1 MQCWLCGEYV
11 PALLFFY
18 LVLLQTA
25 LIHYHHFTPF
35 EREMNLRAVLW
46 GARPTPRYWGV
57 LVLDV
62 CVGLLLA
69 LWVLS
74 ALPLLSPGDDPQ
86 PRAFNFLAAW
96 IIASLGAAMF
106 HSYLNGTIIRFPN
119 YGIIARRMIVVALLG
134 IIVFALTLLTLC
146 SALASDYPHALALWL
161 ALAPMLAP
169 LGLVLALGVFV
180 LRALAFV
187 LRVIPL
193 VGDFLH
199 AATSTFLL
207 MWTLE
212 FLGRAMWSL
221 AVEGGHI
228 AARGFAAIE
237 PLVVTLAAV
246 ALGALVAAWRL
257 PGAVKH
263 ADAVEPPLLTDDRR
277 PVTNDRVQSRVNVTA
292 TDATLESPRLRVEI
306 TRAPFGVVVKNAQ
319 GETLWQLAEQGLTR
333 EWLIQKIISIPLL
346 YTGNTMKMRC
356 PSVSRSVGQVV
367 SIEARDDALVVK
379 FNDAD
384 LRLTLYADD
393 ILRIEFRHSSS
404 VFRPS
409 SFVLRLLSSV
419 LRHSSISFVIPND
432 AHILGL
438 GQRFNKV
445 DQRGEEAYFFV
456 EEGGVGYEWMKQRA
470 PLLYPLFKR
479 WFGAR
484 GSFPNGEQCTGF
496 PVPFALI
503 ARERGASVGVFWNTY
518 KPSWFK
524 DERRKTKDE
533 TCSSSVLRPSSSVS
547 RITVPDDQLDLFL
560 FTGPTPLDVIRQYTA
575 LTGRSAMPPAWTF
588 LPWKTHTGAVVQD
601 DVLTDIRKFREL
613 QIPLAQ
619 VGIEHWQE
627 IRGSYEF
634 ARQWWHDIDGLIKIA
649 RENGYRVH
657 IWHFPYMNAGSARHR
672 EGVRNG
678 YFIRNRLGL
687 PYHQRIFHGIA
698 TVIDYTNP
706 RASAWHEDIVARTFH
721 ARGIHG
727 VMTDYAE
734 SIPPDAVFYNGAS
747 GLAMRNAYPVMYV
760 RAMQRA
766 AQSVLGDDHLLY
778 PRAGYAGTQRFVA
791 AQWPGDQDTDW
802 DDGDGLPAA
811 VRALINASICGFP
824 VHGSDIGGWYDW
836 FAPITTKELYIR
848 WAEVG
853 AYSPLMRAHGGPIGR
868 NREPWKFDD
877 ETVEIYRALS
887 EEHVKLF
894 PYFYS
899 LAKQATRDGVPIIRH
914 PALIWSDCAELY
926 AIEDAWLIGDALYVA
941 PVIRQGQ
948 TSREVILPPGDWWDV
963 RAHRAVR
970 GPARIVVD
978 APLGRTPIFLR
989 RGFVVPRFARAF
1001 DTFDEGRKTKDEGGI
1016 PPPRVGS
1023 LDDDIEAWLYS
1034 DSRARASFEL
1044 FDGTWLH
1051 EGEERAGAR
1060 RVVWR
1065 IFE

>member
-1 MQCWLCGEYV
+1 MLY
-11 PALLFFY
+11 PILFFY
-18 LVLLQTA
+18 IVLLQTA

-46 GARPTPRYWGV
+46 GARPTPRYWAV

-86 PRAFNFLAAW
+86 PRALNFLAAW
-96 IIASLGAAMF
+96 IIASLSAAIS
-106 HSYLNGTIIRFPN
+106 HSYLNGTLIRFPN

-134 IIVFALTLLTLC
+134 IVVFALTLLMLC
-146 SALASDYPHALALWL
+146 SAFASDYPHAFALWL
-161 ALAPMLAP
+161 GFAPMLAP

-193 VGDFLH
+193 IGDFLH

-207 MWTLE
+207 VWTLE

-221 AVEGGHI
+221 AAEGGHI
-228 AARGFAAIE
+228 VARGFVSIE
-237 PLVVTLAAV
+237 PLVVALAV
-246 ALGALVAAWRL
+246 LALGALVAAWRL
-257 PGAVKH
+257 KPSPNP
-263 ADAVEPPLLTDDRR
+263 DAVEPPALIVDALRTTQYPQPTIQVTETNALL
-277 PVTNDRVQSRVNVTA
+277 A
-292 TDATLESPRLRVEI
+292 SPRLRVEI
-306 TRAPFGVVVKNAQ
+306 ARAPFGIVVKNAQ
-319 GETLWQLAEQGLTR
+319 GETLWQLAKNGLSR

-356 PSVSRSVGQVV
+356 QSVRRSVGQLLN
-367 SIEARDDALVVK
+367 IEALDNALVVK
-379 FNDAD
+379 FSNAD
-384 LRLTLYADD
+384 LRLSLYADD

-404 VFRPS
+404 V
-409 SFVLRLLSSV
+409 
-419 LRHSSISFVIPND
+419 LRHSSISFLIPPD

-445 DQRGEEAYFFV
+445 DQRGEETYFFV
-456 EEGGVGYEWMKQRA
+456 EEGGVGYEWMRQRA

-524 DERRKTKDE
+524 SDRRPPTTDGGLRSAVCRL
-533 TCSSSVLRPSSSVS
+533 TVL
-547 RITVPDDQLDLFL
+547 DNHLDLFL
-560 FTGPTPLDVIRQYTA
+560 CAGPTPLDVIRQYTA
-575 LTGRSAMPPAWTF
+575 LTGRSTTPPAWAF
-588 LPWKTHTGAVVQD
+588 LPWKTNTGAVVQD

-634 ARQWWHDIDGLIKIA
+634 AKQWWYDIDGLIKVA
-649 RENGYRVH
+649 RDNGYRVH
-657 IWHFPYMNAGSARHR
+657 IWHFPYMNAGSATHR
-672 EGVRNG
+672 EGIRNG

-698 TVIDYTNP
+698 AVIDYTNP
-706 RASAWHEDIVARTFH
+706 RASAWHENIVAQTFH

-811 VRALINASICGFP
+811 VRAMLNASMCGFP

-877 ETVEIYRALS
+877 VTVEIYRALS

-914 PALIWSDCAELY
+914 PALIWHDCAELY
-926 AIEDAWLIGDALYVA
+926 AIEDAWMIGDALYVA

-948 TSREVILPPGDWWDV
+948 TSREVILPPGDWWDM
-963 RAHRAVR
+963 RANRAVR

-978 APLGRTPIFLR
+978 APLGRPPIFLR
-989 RGFVVPRFARAF
+989 RGFIVPRFVRAF
-1001 DTFDEGRKTKDEGGI
+1001 DTFDRRPVTDDVVSATVNGQSSSVI

-1023 LDDDIEAWLYS
+1023 LDDDLEVWLYP
-1034 DSRARASFEL
+1034 DPRARASFEL
-1044 FDGTWLH
+1044 FDGTWLRENEPH
-1051 EGEERAGAR
+1051 AGAR
-1060 RVVWR
+1060 RVTWK
-1065 IFE
+1065 IFGSFPLPAP